1 MENIN
6 KEFYED
12 YCRWLKEIGDDI
24 YCSPYSLGI
33 YDVLRAHYLL
43 IDYFSNIGEGVGGV
57 GPKDINLLHSALSR
71 QHCGFEQTNKWDNPL
86 EICAT
91 LFWGLIKNHPFH
103 DANKRTA
110 FLSLIYHLKK
120 INRTPTCKQKD
131 IEILAIRIA
140 ANELSKY
147 SDYSDKSIDPE
158 VHFVARFLHKN
169 TRKTDKVEYKITY
182 RELDRILKGFGY
194 KLDNHDRDR
203 IQVIKITRE
212 KSTFSRSEKII
223 ESSIGSIS
231 FRGWNRFVNM
241 DLLRQIRRKLG
252 LVPENGVDSKAFYK
266 GYDPLYS
273 LIIAY
278 EEPLKR
284 LSDK

>member
-71 QHCGFEQTNKWDNPL
+71 QHCCFEQTNKWDNPL

-241 DLLRQIRRKLG
+241 DLLRQIR
-252 LVPENGVDSKAFYK
+252 VST
-266 GYDPLYS
+266 
-273 LIIAY
+273 
-278 EEPLKR
+278 
-284 LSDK
+284 